1 MGGWGGEE
9 GYLQVYGGFCC
20 HRQALAV
27 LHLYTL
33 LLMGACMILTGVFC
47 KFR

>member
-9 GYLQVYGGFCC
+9 GYLQVYGSFCC
-20 HRQALAV
+20 QRQALAV
-27 LHLYTL
+27 LHLL